1 MRVVGIIC
9 EYNPFHEGHAYLLEQ
24 AKKVTGADYAV
35 CIMNGDFMQRGEP
48 AVCNKY
54 ARTKAA
60 LAGGADMVFE
70 LPVRFGLSSAGD
82 FAAGGILALQ
92 ALGFVTDICFG
103 SECGDLALLQK
114 TADILFQ
121 ETDSY
126 SDSLK
131 AALKSGQSYPAAQQA
146 ALNAIS
152 HCPENL
158 LDKPNNVLGIQYCLA
173 LAKYSSG
180 IIPHTIR
187 RLGQGYHDDG
197 STDAAEY
204 PSATARRKEIYESSE
219 PHLTLNDFSDVI
231 GYALREH
238 ENLSQ
243 YKDISPDLADRIK
256 SLLDNYSTADTFVSQ
271 CQSKNYTA
279 GRIRRSMLQCLLGLK
294 ETEDSMPYLRL
305 LGMKKEAGAL
315 LQKETH
321 PASFHIL
328 SRLAVDVKTLS
339 PADAALFRQ
348 DLLAADLY
356 RQIWC
361 RKYNTTLPNEFQ
373 HSPVL
378 SE

>member
-24 AKKVTGADYAV
+24 AKKITGADYTV

-48 AVCNKY
+48 AVFDKY
-54 ARTKAA
+54 TRAKTA

-92 ALGFVTDICFG
+92 TLGFVTDVCFG
-103 SECGDLALLQK
+103 SECGDLSLLQK
-114 TADILFQ
+114 TAGILCH
-121 ETDSY
+121 ETESY
-126 SDSLK
+126 ADSLK
-131 AALKSGQSYPAAQQA
+131 AGLKTGQSYPAAQQA

-158 LDKPNNVLGIQYCLA
+158 LDRPNNVLGIQYCLA
-173 LAKYSSG
+173 LTKYSSG

-204 PSATARRKEIYESSE
+204 PSATALRKEIYESGR

-231 GYALREH
+231 GYALQKC
-238 ENLSQ
+238 NSLSQ
-243 YKDISPDLADRIK
+243 YKDISPDLADRMK
-256 SLLDNYSTADTFVSQ
+256 RRLDDYSTAEDFVSR
-271 CQSKNYTA
+271 CNSKNYTA
-279 GRIRRSMLQCLLGLK
+279 GRIRRGMLHCLLGLK
-294 ETEDSMPYLRL
+294 ETEDCMPYLRL
-305 LGMKKEAGAL
+305 LGMKKEASVL
-315 LQKETH
+315 LHEKKHTT
-321 PASFHIL
+321 SFQIL
-328 SRLAVDVKTLS
+328 SRLAVDIRALS
-339 PADAALFRQ
+339 PADTELFRQ
-348 DLLAADLY
+348 DLLAANLY

-361 RKYNTTLPNEFQ
+361 RKYNTTQPNEFQ
-373 HSPVL
+373 HSPIL
-378 SE
+378 L